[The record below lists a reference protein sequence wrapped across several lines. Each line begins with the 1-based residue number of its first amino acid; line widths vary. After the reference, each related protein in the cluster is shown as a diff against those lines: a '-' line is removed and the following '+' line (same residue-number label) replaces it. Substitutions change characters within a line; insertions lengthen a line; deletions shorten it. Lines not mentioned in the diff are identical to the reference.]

1 MNNDLIYK
9 QEAPTSI
16 RCGNMSQVFCGHKMW
31 PQMVYLLIEDI
42 CHWDYPI
49 DEYIAYHII

>member
-31 PQMVYLLIEDI
+31 PQMVYLLKEDI